1 MRSFW
6 EIFHQGD
13 MVIFMQLC
21 RIETFFFEQLFSFYP
36 FAIFKTLFAHLH
48 FFFVFAGCTV
58 KGDEKH
64 NYKSLLR
71 FQFSGCQAEG
81 KVLFLGPSLYFF
93 SLSHQ
98 DWEVCQSPALNFDWS
113 SSAGCHYSHYAL
125 TAAAAFLFKGLLR
138 NPFSKDC
145 FLFALCFKPN

>member
-1 MRSFW
+1 M
-6 EIFHQGD
+6 IFHQGD

-48 FFFVFAGCTV
+48 FFFVFAGRTV

-81 KVLFLGPSLYFF
+81 KVLFLGA
-93 SLSHQ
+93 LS
-98 DWEVCQSPALNFDWS
+98 VL
-113 SSAGCHYSHYAL
+113 
-125 TAAAAFLFKGLLR
+125 FLFEPPRLGSLPITSTEL
-138 NPFSKDC
+138 
-145 FLFALCFKPN
+145 